1 VISHLPVLRVFALV
15 LLVFAGTM
23 LLPAAVS
30 AWLGDGAER
39 AYDEALLATAAAA
52 LALWWPVRRQRRELR
67 VRDGFLLVSLVW
79 VLLPAF
85 AAMPFY
91 LYFPGMSFTDAYF
104 EAVSGLTT
112 TGATVIEGLDALPYS
127 INLWRAEL
135 QWLGG
140 MGIIVLAVAI
150 LPLLGV
156 GGRQLFSVEAP
167 GPIKETKLTPRMAHT
182 ARGLWAVY
190 AVLAAAC
197 AAGYVWAGMDWGDA
211 VIHTFATL
219 SLGGFSSH
227 DASFAYFDSPR
238 AEWVA
243 VVFMTLGGMNFA
255 THFAAARRGGLAWY
269 RNDPEIRWYLIVLYA
284 SVLGVALYL
293 WQTQTYADFGTA
305 LRYAAFNVVS
315 VATTTGFASTDYA
328 LWPFFAPLWMLFL
341 ASFVSCAG
349 STGGGLKMM
358 RAIILFRQ
366 VMREVIRTVHPSAVY
381 TVRLADAPLPNRI
394 VFAVLAFAF
403 AFMVII
409 VSATLLMVLSGSSIV
424 TAFSAVVACITSTGP
439 GLGEVGPA
447 GNFRAL
453 TDFQTWL
460 LSAVMLLGR
469 LEIFTLLVVL
479 TPTFWRK

>member
-1 VISHLPVLRVFALV
+1 MNRHFPVLHAFSLV
-15 LLVFAGTM
+15 LLVFAGAM
-23 LLPAAVS
+23 VLPVAVS

-39 AYDEALLATAAAA
+39 VYDEAVLITAVSALLLWRAT
-52 LALWWPVRRQRRELR
+52 RRHRRDLR

-79 VLLPAF
+79 LLLPAF
-85 AAMPFY
+85 AAIPFWLY
-91 LYFPGMSFTDAYF
+91 LPAMSFTDAYF

-156 GGRQLFSVEAP
+156 GGRQAYGAEAS
-167 GPIKETKLTPRMAHT
+167 GPIKETRLTPRMAHT
-182 ARGLWAVY
+182 ARGLWTVY
-190 AVLAAAC
+190 AVLAVAC
-197 AAGYVWAGMDWGDA
+197 ALGYVWAGMSWGDA
-211 VIHTFATL
+211 VIHTFTTL

-227 DASFAYFDSPR
+227 DASFAFFDSPR

-243 VVFMTLGGMNFA
+243 IVFMTLGGMNFA
-255 THFAAARRGGLAWY
+255 THFAAVRRGGLGIY
-269 RNDPEIRWYLIVLYA
+269 RGDAEIRWYLIVMYA
-284 SVLGVALYL
+284 SVLGVAFYL
-293 WQTQTYADFGTA
+293 WQAQAYPDFATA
-305 LRYAAFNVVS
+305 LRFAAFNVVS
-315 VATTTGFASTDYA
+315 VATTTGYASTDYL

-358 RAIILFRQ
+358 RAVILFRQ
-366 VMREVIRTVHPSAVY
+366 MTREVIRTVHPNAVR
-381 TVRLADAPLPNRI
+381 TVKLAGAPLPNRI

-409 VSATLLMVLSGSSIV
+409 VSSSLLLVFSGLDLV

-447 GNFRAL
+447 FNFKSL

-460 LSAVMLLGR
+460 LSAIMLLGR
-469 LEIFTLLVVL
+469 LEIFTLLVVFS
-479 TPTFWRK
+479 PAFWRK